1 MSKFKK
7 YFFLITFILLCI
19 SFNYIGNSLSK
30 SFELP
35 IRIDSLGTILSTF
48 ALGRVG
54 GSVIAVGS
62 NIIYNFA
69 EPSYILCSVTSVCV
83 AVMVG
88 YLAKKKYLENLYGI
102 FTASFITTIIA
113 TGVQVPINLILF
125 DGYTSNKWGDGIIA
139 FLLKQKVPKLFCYI
153 IGEFY
158 IDFIDNLFALLMLF
172 TLVRAVRFFRN
183 KFSFPKEIFP
193 FALFVI
199 IINSFAL
206 IDAKADTM
214 NRYENFRNY
223 MQITY
228 NEEKELPG
236 GTANDMVK
244 NSDGSLLIGTYS
256 GIYRYSGND
265 FKSMP
270 EYRSISNVNKFLMD
284 SEGKL
289 LIGTNDNGLFVCIDN
304 KIIADL
310 TEDNGLP
317 SNSIRSI
324 EEVSRNRYYLGT
336 SSHLAYVGL
345 NGGLSIIKTFPE
357 ISFVISMASDT
368 DGNLAVVT
376 NAGELYIIKDA
387 QIISRI
393 IPDSSD
399 SFHCCEF
406 DINGDLY
413 LGTYENKIVKYTLK
427 DDILQ
432 KKKTISTNE
441 LVEIEDISFSEMGQM
456 IVCAYNGV
464 GYMGSNGKIMTINT
478 DNFSSYISTSL
489 IDYQGNLWFLSSRQ
503 GLLKLCKTPYIDVY
517 NRMGLENKIVNAIT
531 MWQGNLYFATDNGID
546 IISKDYK
553 KVINTDLTKMLE
565 GTRVLSFLVDKN
577 NNLLL
582 STTGKGVLKVDTH
595 GKIKRYDTKMGA
607 NDNRARSAIELRD
620 GSIAIAGDYGISFIK
635 DDKVIGIINKHNEL
649 DNSKILCLYE
659 MSDRTLLAGTDG
671 SGIVAIKD
679 GIITRI
685 LRRADG
691 LSSDIIRRI
700 VKDPK
705 GEGVFIVTSNDL
717 CFMDNNYNIKILN
730 SFPYFDNYDLI
741 IGLDGDIFVTGS
753 DGIYV
758 VNRDKLLENDEI
770 NYIKLDKKNGL
781 NIKLTNNSRNYVDD
795 KNNLY
800 LAGHKRVTMINLKN
814 YNIRYRSY
822 RMNMDSIVVDDT
834 IYPIKPG
841 ERIEIPRD
849 AKSVVLKPEIVNYS
863 VSNPRVKIYL
873 EGFDTL
879 PKIMYASDLKEVS
892 YTNLDFGDYSFNI
905 SILDEKGEVIAKN
918 EYFFTKQREFY
929 DTETFNI
936 YMYVVFILLIIYIT
950 WVISRGLLQKTISI
964 QKREIELANGKL
976 RMTEAAVLT
985 IAKMVDAKDEN
996 TSQHSYRVAQYSL
1009 LIADK
1014 LGLNSA
1020 DKEEL
1025 RRAAMLH
1032 DIGKIRISDS
1042 ILKKPSRLTDEEADI
1057 MRNHVVSGAEI
1068 LRDFNFSDYIIDGAR
1083 YHHERYDGSGYV
1095 EGLKGEDIPLFAR
1108 IIGIADAFDAMT
1120 ANRVYR
1126 KRLSFDVVLSE
1137 IKKGRGTQFDPQM
1150 ADIMLELIE
1159 ERLIDEKEIYEKSD
1173 FDNEQNEE
1181 GVVV

>member
-125 DGYTSNKWGDGIIA
+125 DGYTSNKWGDGIVG
-139 FLLKQKVPKLFCYI
+139 FLLKQKLPKLVCCI
-153 IGEFY
+153 VGEFY
-158 IDFIDNLFALLMLF
+158 IDFIDNLLALLILF
-172 TLVRAVRFFRN
+172 AVVRGIRFFRK
-183 KFSFPKEIFP
+183 KFLFPKEIFP
-193 FALFVI
+193 FVLLVI
-199 IINSFAL
+199 IINLFTFT
-206 IDAKADTM
+206 DAKAEIKS
-214 NRYENFRNY
+214 RYENLGNY
-223 MQITY
+223 MQISY
-228 NEEKELPG
+228 NEEKGLPG
-236 GTANDMVK
+236 GIANDITQ
-244 NSDGSLLIGTYS
+244 NRDGSLLIGTHG

-265 FKSMP
+265 FKFMP
-270 EYRSISNVNKFLMD
+270 EYRAISNVNKFLTD
-284 SEGKL
+284 GEGKL
-289 LIGTNDNGLFVCIDN
+289 LIGTNDNGLFICINN
-304 KIIADL
+304 KITGEL
-310 TEDNGLP
+310 TENHGLP

-324 EEVSRNRYYLGT
+324 EEVGRNRYYVGT

-345 NGGLSIIKTFPE
+345 NDSLSIIKTFPE
-357 ISFVISMASDT
+357 ISFVISMASDA
-368 DGNLAVVT
+368 DGNLAAVT
-376 NAGELYIIKDA
+376 NAGELYIIRDA
-387 QIISRI
+387 QIVSRV
-393 IPDSSD
+393 IPKGSD

-406 DINGDLY
+406 DMNGNLY
-413 LGTYENKIVKYTLK
+413 LGTYENKILQYTLK
-427 DDILQ
+427 DDILE

-441 LVEIEDISFSEMGQM
+441 LTEIEDISFSKMGQM

-464 GYMGSNGKIMTINT
+464 GYMTGKGKIKSLNT
-478 DNFSSYISTSL
+478 DNFSSYINTSL
-489 IDYQGNLWFLSSRQ
+489 IDYQGNFWFLSSRQ

-531 MWQGNLYFATDNGID
+531 MWKGNLYFATDNGID
-546 IISKDYK
+546 VISRDCK
-553 KVINTDLTKMLE
+553 KVMHCDLTKMLE
-565 GTRVLSFLVDKN
+565 GVRVLSFLVDKN

-582 STTGKGVLKVDTH
+582 STTGKGVLKVDTR
-595 GKIKRYDTKMGA
+595 GKIKRYDTKIGA
-607 NDNRARSAIELRD
+607 NDNRARSAVELSD

-649 DNSKILCLYE
+649 DNPKILCLYE
-659 MSDRTLLAGTDG
+659 MNDKTLLAGTDG
-671 SGIVAIKD
+671 SGIVAIKE
-679 GIITRI
+679 GKITRI
-685 LRRADG
+685 LRRVDG

-730 SFPYFDNYDLI
+730 SFPYFNNYDLI
-741 IGLDGDIFVTGS
+741 IGLNGDIFVTGS

-781 NIKLTNNSRNYVDD
+781 NIKLTNNSWNYIDD

-800 LAGHKRVTMINLKN
+800 LAGHKRVTRINLKN

-822 RMNMDSIVVDDT
+822 RMNMDSVVVDDT

-849 AKSVVLKPEIVNYS
+849 AKSIVFKPEIINYS
-863 VSNPRVKIYL
+863 VSNPRVKVYL

-892 YTNLDFGDYSFNI
+892 YTNLNFGDYSFNI
-905 SILDEKGEVIAKN
+905 SILDERGEVIAKN
-918 EYFFTKQREFY
+918 EYLFTKKMEFY
-929 DTETFNI
+929 DTDIFNI
-936 YMYVVFILLIIYIT
+936 YLCIVFILLVIYIT
-950 WVISRGLLQKTISI
+950 WVISRSLVQKTISI
-964 QKREIELANGKL
+964 QKREIEIARSKL
-976 RMTEAAVLT
+976 KMTEAAVLT

-1009 LIADK
+1009 LIAEK

-1042 ILKKPSRLTDEEADI
+1042 VLKKPSWLTDEETDI
-1057 MRNHVVSGAEI
+1057 MRKHVVFGAEI
-1068 LRDFNFSDYIIDGAR
+1068 LRDFNFSEQIIDGAR
-1083 YHHERYDGSGYV
+1083 YHHERYDGNGYV
-1095 EGLKGEDIPLFAR
+1095 MGLRGEDIPLFAR

-1126 KRLSFDVVLSE
+1126 KRLSFDVVVSE
-1137 IKKGRGTQFDPQM
+1137 IKRGRGTQFDPQM
-1150 ADIMLELIE
+1150 ADIMLELIK
-1159 ERLIDEKEIYEKSD
+1159 ERLIDEREIYEKSN
-1173 FDNEQNEE
+1173 FDNEE
-1181 GVVV
+1181 GVVI